1 MRASVRQVPLRHL
14 RVSSRSESRVRRRE
28 AVVPRRATQRRT
40 PGTPALGRRDRVR
53 ARDER
58 SFHGGRSGGRGALS
72 DHLASTRWTR
82 RTEYEPAGQSRAS
95 VEHAMRSGR
104 LARAV
109 CQRTSDTRMRADP
122 APPSRPLLRAR
133 AGSAI
138 GECVPIPPVVTRDD
152 CSARQEATSGGW
164 PPPPQV
170 GESTFRIG
178 LSTLIPLLPARVD
191 SDARMRGRP
200 RIAFGLF
207 MRISLLRA

>member
-58 SFHGGRSGGRGALS
+58 SFHGGRSGGRGAFS

-109 CQRTSDTRMRADP
+109 CLRTSDTRMRADP

-133 AGSAI
+133 
-138 GECVPIPPVVTRDD
+138 
-152 CSARQEATSGGW
+152 
-164 PPPPQV
+164 
-170 GESTFRIG
+170 
-178 LSTLIPLLPARVD
+178 VD
-191 SDARMRGRP
+191 SDARTRGRP

-207 MRISLLRA
+207 IGSLCYARRGERQAACASG